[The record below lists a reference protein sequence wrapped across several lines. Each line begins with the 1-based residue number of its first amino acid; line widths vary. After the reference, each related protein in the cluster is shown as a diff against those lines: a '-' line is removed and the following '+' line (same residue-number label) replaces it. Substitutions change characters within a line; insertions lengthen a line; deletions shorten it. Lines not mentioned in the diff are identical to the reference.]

1 MNCQILFSDHSTP
14 KKQVGLSDYMLYRLN
29 FVGGAQYRT
38 CNSENLNQLCSHT
51 DQLVLA

>member
-14 KKQVGLSDYMLYRLN
+14 KAQAGLSAYMLYLSN

-38 CNSENLNQLCSHT
+38 CNSENLN
-51 DQLVLA
+51 